1 MKNNPTDC
9 YTLHIASSAFQI
21 PDKPSP
27 EERLLALLDVLS
39 GSATFKPWLQNAP
52 SSLVRSPCWPCWG
65 WGTGQETS
73 CIPLRPSV
81 PAVLCQCFLHLIL
94 TSVWMGVPQKATE
107 VFMQSD
113 THFAHIW
120 KATGFPWCPVVGQ
133 STNSTHRWPG
143 WPASSF
149 RGGPDCFQSVHRGNF
164 NGRLQPDQQLFNT
177 NSSKHDEQ
185 WQTDAVLISR
195 GPKWWGCTQ
204 TSSLGW
210 AFQNRENPCTRS
222 LFCCY
227 LLCSEIQCFPRT
239 AAATFP
245 SALCLTCSDSR
256 IFRTGQPNSRAL
268 YQSVNKLQ
276 YLDCIPRSNISAA
289 LLFIRPHQHLRRD
302 NILISTSK
310 IFCNITHPSHLK
322 YLFNR
327 LHLGT

>member
-120 KATGFPWCPVVGQ
+120 KAAGFPWCPVVGQ
-133 STNSTHRWPG
+133 IHKQHTQV
-143 WPASSF
+143 A
-149 RGGPDCFQSVHRGNF
+149 
-164 NGRLQPDQQLFNT
+164 RLSCILI
-177 NSSKHDEQ
+177 SWWAWLLSKRSPWQFQ
-185 WQTDAVLISR
+185 WQT
-195 GPKWWGCTQ
+195 
-204 TSSLGW
+204 
-210 AFQNRENPCTRS
+210 
-222 LFCCY
+222 
-227 LLCSEIQCFPRT
+227 
-239 AAATFP
+239 AARP
-245 SALCLTCSDSR
+245 
-256 IFRTGQPNSRAL
+256 
-268 YQSVNKLQ
+268 
-276 YLDCIPRSNISAA
+276 AA
-289 LLFIRPHQHLRRD
+289 LQH
-302 NILISTSK
+302 
-310 IFCNITHPSHLK
+310 
-322 YLFNR
+322 
-327 LHLGT
+327 